1 MSKLVRGF
9 VAALACGL
17 AGCAQQIVPRND
29 ARTQVRSTK
38 SEAAAREVKIGQAQG
53 RIYTTNE
60 ASANTGAKVMR
71 PIASGAAIS
80 DRPTTCGQQN
90 TTDPACH
97 TATQQSRPPTR

>member
-9 VAALACGL
+9 VAVLACGL
-17 AGCAQQIVPRND
+17 AGCAQQIVVRSD
-29 ARTQVRSTK
+29 GRTQERSARP
-38 SEAAAREVKIGQAQG
+38 EAAAREVKIGQAQG
-53 RIYTTNE
+53 RIYTSNE
-60 ASANTGAKVMR
+60 ASSNTGTKVMR
-71 PIASGAAIS
+71 STGGGPAIS